1 VRRHQVIIGYA
12 VYAIVTR
19 MLKYT
24 LSRRARDA
32 VGAVTPRR
40 ESRRSFIPLV
50 AVAAAAAAGAAAL
63 LLRRRDQDEQ

>member
-1 VRRHQVIIGYA
+1 VRRHKALIGYA
-12 VYAIVTR
+12 IYVIATR
-19 MLKYT
+19 MLKRT
-24 LSRRARDA
+24 VSRRARGA